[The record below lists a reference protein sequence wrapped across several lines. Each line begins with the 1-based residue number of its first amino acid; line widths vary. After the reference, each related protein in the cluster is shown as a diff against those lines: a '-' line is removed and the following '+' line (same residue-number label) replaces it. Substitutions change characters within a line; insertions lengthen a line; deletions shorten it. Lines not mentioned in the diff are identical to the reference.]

1 MKMDKQTVYLSSEQ
15 TQPPLYIR
23 NLAELQTARK
33 HVKQK
38 VKAEERVLKDRLQE
52 LPGQLLYTGF
62 KYVIPPLLSGRITN
76 TALEAGK
83 SLVDLFFVKKDEA
96 PETGAKTV
104 LSKSLKKA
112 GLLTALKFG
121 FRLLT
126 RAI

>member
-1 MKMDKQTVYLSSEQ
+1 MDNPTVYFPTNKPHS
-15 TQPPLYIR
+15 PHIR
-23 NLAELQTARK
+23 NLAELHAARK
-33 HVKQK
+33 IVR
-38 VKAEERVLKDRLQE
+38 VRVRREEQVLKDRMQE

-83 SLVDLFFVKKDEA
+83 SLVDLFFVKSDHSE
-96 PETGAKTV
+96 PG
-104 LSKSLKKA
+104 SKNGISQSLKKA
-112 GLLTALKFG
+112 GLLTALKWG

>member
-1 MKMDKQTVYLSSEQ
+1 MKMDKQTVYLPGEQ
-15 TQPPLYIR
+15 AQPPLYIR
-23 NLAELQTARK
+23 NLAELQAARK

-38 VKAEERVLKDRLQE
+38 VKAEERILKDRLQE

>member
-1 MKMDKQTVYLSSEQ
+1 MDKQTVYLPDER

-23 NLAELQTARK
+23 NLAELQVARK

-38 VKAEERVLKDRLQE
+38 VKAEEQVLKDRLQE

-83 SLVDLFFVKKDEA
+83 SLVDLFFVKKDGSQTE
-96 PETGAKTV
+96 GKTV

-121 FRLLT
+121 FRLLA
-126 RAI
+126 RAV